1 MRYVE
6 LNWVFFQNSISSW
19 MNNLLVYFECVLFL
33 TLVSCSFKILLERGV
48 YIIYWFVLWFAQR
61 CLADYWL

>member
-6 LNWVFFQNSISSW
+6 LNSGVLQTSISSW
-19 MNNLLVYFECVLFL
+19 MNNLSVYFECVLVL
-33 TLVSCSFKILLERGV
+33 ALVSCSIKILLERRV

-61 CLADYWL
+61 CLTN